1 MPQHV
6 IRKIGLAHC
15 KKGPARCDQCREMD
29 AEQVCLLAL
38 YPPGEG
44 TVQRRLMQI
53 DVAGQ
58 TEWYAFEVV
67 RAFGS
72 EEEARDYAA
81 HHQIGDV
88 LL

>member
-1 MPQHV
+1 
-6 IRKIGLAHC
+6 
-15 KKGPARCDQCREMD
+15 MD
-29 AEQVCLLAL
+29 AGQVCLLAL

-44 TVQRRLMQI
+44 AVQRRLMQV

-67 RAFGS
+67 RTFGS
-72 EEEARDYAA
+72 EEEARVYAA
-81 HHQIGDV
+81 QNQIGDV